1 MSFRIKNRPNE
12 TKQIMAMIPL
22 VVLIESA
29 MENFTFLKYLKKLS
43 QDLNLLLNLTK
54 NKIS

>member
-1 MSFRIKNRPNE
+1 MPRPNESFRMKKRPIE

-29 MENFTFLKYLKKLS
+29 TANFTFLV
-43 QDLNLLLNLTK
+43 
-54 NKIS
+54 